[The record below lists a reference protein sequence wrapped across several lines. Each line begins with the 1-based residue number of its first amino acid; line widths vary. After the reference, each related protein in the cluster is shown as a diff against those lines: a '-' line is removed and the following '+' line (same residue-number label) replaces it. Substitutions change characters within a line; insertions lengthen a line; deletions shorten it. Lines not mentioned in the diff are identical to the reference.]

1 MSQRC
6 SYLYLLAQRDFVRAL
21 AAISEALFTPGG
33 TGLGTN
39 ALQPQ
44 PAAARRKLEA
54 LLHVL
59 RVRTRTPTLTLTPTP
74 TPTNPIPT
82 PNPILKSNP

>member
-33 TGLGTN
+33 TGLGTS
-39 ALQPQ
+39 PR
-44 PAAARRKLEA
+44 P
-54 LLHVL
+54 
-59 RVRTRTPTLTLTPTP
+59 
-74 TPTNPIPT
+74 
-82 PNPILKSNP
+82 